1 MLQDYGYWLFF
12 ALVFLPVTVPLSF
25 GLVYLDRFRRTRDR
39 KALRRGVLLAL
50 IVPGLLIAGMYG
62 YVRWDQ
68 YRIERESVY

>member
-1 MLQDYGYWLFF
+1 MFANYGYWLFF
-12 ALVFLPVTVPLSF
+12 ALVFLPVTVPLAF

-62 YVRWDQ
+62 YVRWDE
-68 YRIERESVY
+68 YRMQRESVY